1 MRGIQR
7 LRFFVSND
15 TALFAEMMG
24 GFRNLPAVGSRLL
37 QGNGRF
43 VERVVV
49 VFVVRVAEALKLFY
63 IFPEVSGI

>member
-1 MRGIQR
+1 
-7 LRFFVSND
+7 
-15 TALFAEMMG
+15 
-24 GFRNLPAVGSRLL
+24 LL

>member
-1 MRGIQR
+1 
-7 LRFFVSND
+7 
-15 TALFAEMMG
+15 
-24 GFRNLPAVGSRLL
+24 LL
-37 QGNGRF
+37 QGNARF